1 MSIKNSPD
9 GAAAQ
14 FTVFFILSIF
24 IHMGLAL
31 SLYTLAPAYKRA
43 ISTLFPEPEK
53 PIVIDV
59 VDLPPGPNNQTK
71 PGAANVTRFANRS
84 NSVEKETVPEGKK
97 DVARAPGPGLIR
109 INPQA
114 TAGTNS
120 SSKSVK
126 RAFPEKPASISPPA
140 ALGETL
146 GGDKPALAGALKD
159 TQGGEKAALAG
170 SGVKGTGARPAA
182 DEARASDGMNGGT
195 SGGAAIPAR
204 PNLFL
209 PAEKLSE
216 LEQRYERDAP
226 TGEQGKT
233 LQLNTSEFR
242 YQKYLMNM
250 KRRIELH
257 WEYPELAV
265 RSGWEGKLNINFT
278 ISKDGTIVDIV
289 LAKSSGY
296 PVLDDAAITALK
308 LASPFPTFPENF
320 GIEQINIK
328 GQFEYNIVYIPPQ
341 R

>member
-9 GAAAQ
+9 GTAAQ

-43 ISTLFPEPEK
+43 ISNLFPEPEK
-53 PIVIDV
+53 PIIIDV
-59 VDLPPGPNNQTK
+59 VDLPPGPNNQTR

-84 NSVEKETVPEGKK
+84 NSVEKETVPEGRKG
-97 DVARAPGPGLIR
+97 VAGAPGPGLIR

-114 TAGTNS
+114 TAGTNGAQ
-120 SSKSVK
+120 SVR
-126 RAFPEKPASISPPA
+126 RASPEKPASISPPA
-140 ALGETL
+140 GSGETP
-146 GGDKPALAGALKD
+146 GADKQKIPAGALNG
-159 TQGGEKAALAG
+159 TPVEEKAALAG
-170 SGVKGTGARPAA
+170 SGGTGARPAA
-182 DEARASDGMNGGT
+182 GEAPASQGVHGGT
-195 SGGAAIPAR
+195 GNGAAGTAR

-226 TGEQGKT
+226 QGEQGKT

-278 ISKDGTIVDIV
+278 IKKDGTIGDIA
-289 LAKSSGY
+289 LTKSSGY

-328 GQFEYNIVYIPPQ
+328 GQFEYNIVYIQPQ